1 MHPQYPIDSTN
12 MYANANANPY
22 LRNQVMSAKPE
33 QLRLM
38 LFDGAIR
45 FLNRAR
51 KGLIDQDYDVS
62 YTNISK
68 AQKIVL
74 ELSNSLDRGVM
85 PEVTEKLS
93 ALYTFIYRLLI
104 DASTQRDTDPLDE
117 AVKLL
122 KYERETWAMLI
133 EKVAGQPATGAA

>member
-1 MHPQYPIDSTN
+1 MNQT
-12 MYANANANPY
+12 AAANPY
-22 LRNQVMSAKPE
+22 LRNQVLSAKPE
-33 QLRLM
+33 ELRLM

-45 FLNRAR
+45 FLNVGR
-51 KGLIDQDYDVS
+51 KGLETKDYDVS

-74 ELSNSLDRGVM
+74 ELSNSLNRDVM

-104 DASTQRDTDPLDE
+104 DASTTRTTEPLDE

-122 KYERETWAMLI
+122 KYERETWALLI
-133 EKVAGQPATGAA
+133 EKASEAPASGAA

>member
-1 MHPQYPIDSTN
+1 
-12 MYANANANPY
+12 MYQTTNANPY
-22 LRNQVMSAKPE
+22 LRNQVLSAKPE

-45 FLNRAR
+45 FLSTGR
-51 KGLIDQDYDVS
+51 KGLESKDYDVS
-62 YTNISK
+62 YTHISK

-74 ELSNSLDRGVM
+74 ELSSSLNPSVM

-93 ALYTFIYRLLI
+93 ALYTYIYRLLI
-104 DASTQRDTDPLDE
+104 EASTQRDTKPLDE
-117 AVKLL
+117 AIRLL

-133 EKVAGQPATGAA
+133 EKAATAQHAGSGAA

>member
-1 MHPQYPIDSTN
+1 MYQSST
-12 MYANANANPY
+12 ANPY
-22 LRNQVMSAKPE
+22 LRNQVLSAKPE

-45 FLNRAR
+45 FLLTGQ
-51 KGLIDQDYDVS
+51 KGLEAKDYDVS

-74 ELSNSLDRGVM
+74 ELSNSLNRSVM

-93 ALYTFIYRLLI
+93 ALYTFIYTLLI
-104 DASTQRDTDPLDE
+104 DASTKRDTQPLDE
-117 AVKLL
+117 AIRLL
-122 KYERETWAMLI
+122 KYERETWALLM
-133 EKVAGQPATGAA
+133 EKAANEPASSGAA

>member
-1 MHPQYPIDSTN
+1 MNQTPT
-12 MYANANANPY
+12 ANPY
-22 LRNQVMSAKPE
+22 LRNQVLSAKPE
-33 QLRLM
+33 ELRLM

-45 FLNRAR
+45 FLNAGR
-51 KGLIDQDYDVS
+51 KGLEAKDYDVS

-74 ELSNSLDRGVM
+74 ELSNSLNRDVM

-104 DASTQRDTDPLDE
+104 DASTTRDTKPLDE
-117 AVKLL
+117 AIRLL

-133 EKVAGQPATGAA
+133 EKATQQPAGSGAA

>member
-1 MHPQYPIDSTN
+1 MNQT
-12 MYANANANPY
+12 AANPY
-22 LRNQVMSAKPE
+22 LRNQVLSAKPE
-33 QLRLM
+33 ELRLM

-45 FLNRAR
+45 FLNVGR
-51 KGLIDQDYDVS
+51 KGLETKDYDVS

-74 ELSNSLDRGVM
+74 ELSNSLNRDVM

-93 ALYTFIYRLLI
+93 ALYTYIYRLLV
-104 DASTQRDTDPLDE
+104 DASTTRETKPLDE
-117 AVKLL
+117 AVNLL

-133 EKVAGQPATGAA
+133 EKAKSAPASGAA

>member
-1 MHPQYPIDSTN
+1 MNQT
-12 MYANANANPY
+12 AAANPY
-22 LRNQVMSAKPE
+22 LRNQVLSAKPE
-33 QLRLM
+33 ELRLM

-45 FLNRAR
+45 FLNVGR
-51 KGLIDQDYDVS
+51 KGLEAKDYDVS

-74 ELSNSLDRGVM
+74 ELSNSLNRDVM

-93 ALYTFIYRLLI
+93 ALYTYIYRLLI
-104 DASTQRDTDPLDE
+104 DASTTRTTEPLDE

-122 KYERETWAMLI
+122 KYERETWALLI
-133 EKVAGQPATGAA
+133 EKASEAPASGAA

>member
-1 MHPQYPIDSTN
+1 MNPT
-12 MYANANANPY
+12 ANANPY
-22 LRNQVMSAKPE
+22 LRNQVLSAKPE
-33 QLRLM
+33 ELRLM

-45 FLNRAR
+45 FLNLGR
-51 KGLIDQDYDVS
+51 KGLENKDYDVS

-74 ELSNSLDRGVM
+74 ELSNSLNRDVM

-93 ALYTFIYRLLI
+93 ALYTYIYRLLV
-104 DASTQRDTDPLDE
+104 DASTTRETQPLDE
-117 AVKLL
+117 AVNLL

-133 EKVAGQPATGAA
+133 EKANEAPASGAA

>member
-1 MHPQYPIDSTN
+1 M
-12 MYANANANPY
+12 NATTNANPY
-22 LRNQVMSAKPE
+22 LRNQVLSAKPE
-33 QLRLM
+33 ELRLM

-45 FLNRAR
+45 FLNNGR
-51 KGLIDQDYDVS
+51 KGLENKNFDVS

-74 ELSNSLDRGVM
+74 ELSSSLNRNVM

-93 ALYTFIYRLLI
+93 ALYTFIYRLLV
-104 DASTQRDTDPLDE
+104 DASTTREAKHLDE
-117 AVKLL
+117 AIRLL

-133 EKVAGQPATGAA
+133 EKATQQPASSGAA

>member
-1 MHPQYPIDSTN
+1 MYQTSTP
-12 MYANANANPY
+12 NPY
-22 LRNQVMSAKPE
+22 LRNQVLSAKPE
-33 QLRLM
+33 ELRLM

-45 FLNRAR
+45 FLNAGR
-51 KGLIDQDYDVS
+51 KGLESKNYDVS

-74 ELSNSLDRGVM
+74 ELSNSLNRDVM

-104 DASTQRDTDPLDE
+104 DASTTRETKHLDE
-117 AVKLL
+117 AIRLL

-133 EKVAGQPATGAA
+133 EKAAKQPAGSGAA

>member
-1 MHPQYPIDSTN
+1 MNTTPT
-12 MYANANANPY
+12 ANPY
-22 LRNQVMSAKPE
+22 LRNQVLSAKPE
-33 QLRLM
+33 ELRLM

-45 FLNRAR
+45 FLNVGR
-51 KGLIDQDYDVS
+51 KGLENKDYDVS

-74 ELSNSLDRGVM
+74 ELSNSLNRNVM

-104 DASTQRDTDPLDE
+104 DASTTRDTKPLDE
-117 AVKLL
+117 AIRLL
-122 KYERETWAMLI
+122 KYERETWALLI
-133 EKVAGQPATGAA
+133 EKATDQPAGSGAA

>member
-1 MHPQYPIDSTN
+1 MNQT
-12 MYANANANPY
+12 AAANPY
-22 LRNQVMSAKPE
+22 LRNQVLSAKPE
-33 QLRLM
+33 ELRLM

-45 FLNRAR
+45 FLNVGR
-51 KGLIDQDYDVS
+51 KGLEAKDYDVS

-74 ELSNSLDRGVM
+74 ELSNSLNRDVM

-104 DASTQRDTDPLDE
+104 DASTTRTTEPLDE

-122 KYERETWAMLI
+122 KYERETWALLI
-133 EKVAGQPATGAA
+133 EKASEAPASGAA

>member
-1 MHPQYPIDSTN
+1 MKPTTPN
-12 MYANANANPY
+12 NPY
-22 LRNQVMSAKPE
+22 LRNQVLSARPE

-45 FLNRAR
+45 FLNMGR
-51 KGLIDQDYDVS
+51 KGLENKDYDVS

-74 ELSNSLDRGVM
+74 ELSNSLNRDVM

-93 ALYTFIYRLLI
+93 ALYTYIYRLLI
-104 DASTQRDTDPLDE
+104 DASTTRKTEPLDE

-122 KYERETWAMLI
+122 RYERETWAMLI
-133 EKVAGQPATGAA
+133 EKAAAQPAGSGAA